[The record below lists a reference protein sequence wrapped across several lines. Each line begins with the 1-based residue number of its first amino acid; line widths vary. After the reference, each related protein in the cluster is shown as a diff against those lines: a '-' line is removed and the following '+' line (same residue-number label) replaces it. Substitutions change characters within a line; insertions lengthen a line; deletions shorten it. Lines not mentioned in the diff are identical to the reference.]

1 MNEPANMGD
10 NRTTSANGGSADPSG
25 ANQSS
30 NAGAGSAQASGSGTS
45 AMHAGQPGQTQLD
58 QSAGTASHFGG
69 SDAGT
74 IGGQQPGGGQAGTD
88 GGGRSNLSGS
98 VNRLVGELRD
108 KAMSAADQQ
117 KQGFASR
124 LEGMAQ
130 AVHRSGEQL
139 RGQQDWAA
147 EAIERGA
154 DELQSIAGRLRNAD
168 ARDLLAQLRSFADRQ
183 PAMFAAASLVAGLAL
198 GRLIKLAA
206 ANGSGGN
213 VPRAPEVSYAT
224 S

>member
-1 MNEPANMGD
+1 MNEPVNNGVG
-10 NRTTSANGGSADPSG
+10 TEQSSANQISNPS
-25 ANQSS
+25 
-30 NAGAGSAQASGSGTS
+30 AGSTQAFSGGT
-45 AMHAGQPGQTQLD
+45 APMQTDPLQPSQTQLD
-58 QSAGTASHFGG
+58 QSAGSVSQFGG
-69 SDAGT
+69 SDVGAD
-74 IGGQQPGGGQAGTD
+74 GGQAGDGQAGTN
-88 GGGRSNLSGS
+88 GGGRGNIGGS

-206 ANGSGGN
+206 AGGSGGN
-213 VPRAPEVSYAT
+213 VPTAPEVSYVA

>member
-1 MNEPANMGD
+1 MNEPVN
-10 NRTTSANGGSADPSG
+10 NGGGTEQSG
-25 ANQSS
+25 ANQTSS
-30 NAGAGSAQASGSGTS
+30 PGAGSSQAFGGGT
-45 AMHAGQPGQTQLD
+45 APMQADPLQPRQTQLD
-58 QSAGTASHFGG
+58 QSAGTASQFGG
-69 SDAGT
+69 SDAGA
-74 IGGQQPGGGQAGTD
+74 GGGPQPGGGQAGTN
-88 GGGRSNLSGS
+88 GGGRGNLGGS

-168 ARDLLAQLRSFADRQ
+168 ARDLLAQLRGFADRQ

-206 ANGSGGN
+206 AGGSGGN
-213 VPRAPEVSYAT
+213 APRAPEISYVG